1 MHINSTK
8 SNKKSIL
15 ALPNQNPNL
24 MKLTIPLSTLLLL
37 LTTNLFSQTID
48 DLKLKNKEIPKSYTF
63 SDSDICITPQ
73 ACTFYN
79 DIATY
84 SNIVGVVKSKAIQ
97 SFRSKTDRGSIMY
110 FEFEHTFKGD
120 RFLQG
125 LLWGKAGEPTDEHP
139 EEYLAKGKFLIIWSF
154 KPDSTLKEKSEA
166 KIEALL
172 P

>member
-1 MHINSTK
+1 
-8 SNKKSIL
+8 
-15 ALPNQNPNL
+15 
-24 MKLTIPLSTLLLL
+24 MKITIPLSALFLL
-37 LTTNLFSQTID
+37 LTTNLFSQTIV
-48 DLKLKNKEIPKSYTF
+48 DLKLKGKEIPKTYTY
-63 SDSDICITPQ
+63 SDGHNCITPQ

-84 SNIVGVVKSKAIQ
+84 SNIVGVVKSKEIQ
-97 SFRSKTDRGSIMY
+97 SFKNKKDSGSIMY
-110 FEFEHTFKGD
+110 FEFESRFKGD

-154 KPDSTLKEKSEA
+154 HPDSAIKEKSEA

-172 P
+172 Q